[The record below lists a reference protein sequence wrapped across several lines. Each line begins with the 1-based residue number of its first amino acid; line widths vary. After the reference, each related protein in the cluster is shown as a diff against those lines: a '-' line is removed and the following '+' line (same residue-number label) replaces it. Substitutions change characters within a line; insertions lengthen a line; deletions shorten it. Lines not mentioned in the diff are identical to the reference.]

1 MTMTMTKAQSP
12 VPADQQKSRR
22 SLMPGHKF
30 KVGQTLQFSPNMYE
44 SSARK
49 GSYTVVRL
57 LPADSGFNQY
67 RIKSSLDGHERVVRE
82 HQLT

>member
-1 MTMTMTKAQSP
+1 MTKAQSSAL
-12 VPADQQKSRR
+12 ADSHQRKR

-30 KVGQTLQFSPNMYE
+30 KVGQTLQFSPNMFE

-57 LPADSGFNQY
+57 LPADNGFNQY
-67 RIKSSLDGHERVVRE
+67 RIKSSLDGHERVVSE

>member
-1 MTMTMTKAQSP
+1 MTNSQVSALTEQRHRKRTST
-12 VPADQQKSRR
+12 
-22 SLMPGHKF
+22 PGHKF
-30 KVGQTLQFSPNMYE
+30 KVGQTLLFLPNMFE

-57 LPADSGFNQY
+57 LPAENGVNQY